1 VSINATDLRY
11 GSAKHSKI
19 ADALVARVD
28 YWEEQYT
35 DKLDRLA
42 KDDDIFTAYI
52 KETDENAKRKQNR
65 EDGEPEYTT
74 VIVPYSYAA
83 LLSAH
88 TYWTSVFLSRTPV
101 HQFTGRHGE
110 AEMSVQAI
118 EALIDYQATVGALL
132 SKYYVWLH
140 DAPRYGYGVLC
151 TYWDEER
158 TRISTITE
166 EPQTFAGMPL
176 IGSKPRK
183 VKRTQE
189 VVSYQGNRAMNVHP
203 SDFVV
208 DPRVPIADYQRG
220 EFCGRKV
227 KLSWNDLVRGRA
239 GGKYFN
245 IDAAQKVGRISKTTS
260 RDEYFGKDIV
270 VPDEEDT
277 SLGGEL
283 GDIGTFEGVELW
295 VDLIPKDWQLGSSDY
310 PEKWIFTIIAD
321 KVLVEARPF
330 EALHAKFPFH
340 LLLNEVD
347 GYSISP
353 RSMLE
358 ILEPMN
364 DALTWLLNSHMF
376 NVRAT
381 LNNQFVYDPSRIVT
395 KDLTR
400 RGAGKLI
407 RLKEAAYGTDV
418 RSSIAQLPIGDVTQG
433 HLRDMQIFTDLMNR
447 ASGVSDNLMS
457 VLNSGGRKTAT
468 EVRQSNT
475 AGLTRLKT
483 HAEYWSATAFGP
495 HAQILLQNTQQY
507 YAMEQ
512 MLKIAGDLMEEA
524 RFINVTPE
532 GIQGFYDFVPV
543 DGTLPVDR
551 YAQANLWKEIL
562 FGLYKAPDIAQQ
574 FDMGGIFTWMAQLA
588 GLKNIK
594 KFRVQTMPNQQAMQM
609 AQAGNIIPMGGQGGG
624 GQPGAQGQGPRNFE
638 RVSEPA
644 QIPGMGATG

>member
-1 VSINATDLRY
+1 MRY
-11 GSAKHSKI
+11 GTPKH
-19 ADALVARVD
+19 ARVCDALVARVN
-28 YWEEQYT
+28 YWREKYV

-52 KETDENAKRKQNR
+52 KETEADAQRKQNR

-110 AEMSVQAI
+110 GEMSVQAV
-118 EALIDYQATVGALL
+118 EALIDYQATVGAML
-132 SKYYVWLH
+132 SKYYVWMH
-140 DAPRYGYGVLC
+140 DAPRYGYGVMC

-158 TRISTITE
+158 TRISTISE
-166 EPQTFAGMPL
+166 EPQMFAGMPL
-176 IGSKPRK
+176 VGSRPRK
-183 VKRTQE
+183 VKRTKE
-189 VVSYQGNRAMNVHP
+189 VVSYQGNRTMNVHP

-208 DPRVPIADYQRG
+208 DPRVPLADYQKG
-220 EFCGRKV
+220 EYCGRKV

-239 GGKYFN
+239 QGRYFN
-245 IDAAQKVGRISKTTS
+245 VDMAQKLGRISRVTE
-260 RDEYFGKDIV
+260 RDDYFGKDIV
-270 VPDEEDT
+270 VPDEEDM
-277 SLGGEL
+277 SLAGEL
-283 GDIGTFEGVELW
+283 GDVGTFEGVELW
-295 VDLIPKDWQLGSSDY
+295 VDLIPKDWQLGGSDY
-310 PEKWIFTIIAD
+310 PEKWIFTVIAE
-321 KVLVEARPF
+321 KVIVEARPF
-330 EALHAKFPFH
+330 DALHAKFPFH
-340 LLLNEVD
+340 ILLNEVD
-347 GYSISP
+347 GYSIAP

-376 NVRAT
+376 NVRAS
-381 LNNQFVYDPSRIVT
+381 LNNQFVFDPSRVVT

-400 RGAGKLI
+400 KGAGKLI
-407 RLKEAAYGTDV
+407 RLKESAYGTDV
-418 RSSIAQLPIGDVTQG
+418 RSVIAQLPVTDMTQG

-457 VLNSGGRKTAT
+457 VLNAGGRKTAT
-468 EVRQSNT
+468 EIRQSNT

-507 YAMEQ
+507 YDQAQ

-524 RFINVTPE
+524 QFMQVTPE
-532 GIQGFYDFVPV
+532 SIQGFYDFVPV

-551 YAQANLWKEIL
+551 YAQANLWKELL
-562 FGLYKAPDIAQQ
+562 FGLYKAPELAAQ

-594 KFRVQTMPNQQAMQM
+594 KFRVQAVPNQQALMM

-624 GQPGAQGQGPRNFE
+624 QAAGGGPRNFE
-638 RVSEPA
+638 RVPEPG
-644 QIPGMGATG
+644 QVPGMGATG